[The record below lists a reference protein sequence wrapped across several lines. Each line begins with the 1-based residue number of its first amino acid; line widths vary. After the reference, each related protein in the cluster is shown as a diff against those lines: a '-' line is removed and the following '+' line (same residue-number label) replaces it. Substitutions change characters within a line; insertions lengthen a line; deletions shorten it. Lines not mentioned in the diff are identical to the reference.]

1 VTNFVSAHETNHT
14 LSIDKYFDVFGEEIK
29 GGPDGDSHDAIWTFH
44 SWTEVLMARTD
55 LPHGYGGWQ
64 CIDATP
70 QQQSGNNTDTNQ
82 CGPVSIEA
90 VRRGE
95 VGFAFDTPSLF
106 AEVNAEVCHFQEDD
120 SSHWGFKKIKV
131 DKYRV
136 GRQILTKRAGADD
149 DIADADA
156 EDITSLYKNSDNVSR
171 QKQGD
176 GGFTSPFSS
185 SSFGEPRELMRSN
198 SRDLSRELSSRELT
212 TRDISREMMH
222 YPGSSSDRM
231 TVPSVNNVRG
241 VDRSSNLYDFP
252 TSKVNEDVFFDLAE
266 MDKVVYGQPFAVSV
280 QIQNRSTE
288 MRTITAIL
296 SASSI
301 YYTGVSGRRLGRAD
315 RQLVLQ
321 PGQRETFQVRVTF
334 EDYRDRILDY
344 GIVKFYALASVLETK
359 QCWSEEDDFQ
369 LEKPKLD
376 VQIRGTP
383 QVGQDSFVTFSFM
396 NPLSVSLTDCEFSFE
411 GTGLVRPQTIKYRD
425 VKMGEMVS
433 HVQKFTPRHSGER
446 KMVVTFNSRELID
459 VIGSK
464 PILVRD

>member
-29 GGPDGDSHDAIWTFH
+29 GGPDGDSHDAIWNFH
-44 SWTEVLMARTD
+44 SWTEVFMARTD

-70 QQQSGNNTDTNQ
+70 KQQSGNNTDKNQ

-95 VGFAFDTPSLF
+95 VGFAFDTPFLF

-136 GRQILTKRAGADD
+136 GRQVLTKRVGADD

-156 EDITSLYKNSDNVSR
+156 EDITSLYKSSEGQSN
-171 QKQGD
+171 
-176 GGFTSPFSS
+176 S
-185 SSFGEPRELMRSN
+185 SSFGETRELMRSN
-198 SRDLSRELSSRELT
+198 SRDLSRELSRELT
-212 TRDISREMMH
+212 TRDITRDIMH
-222 YPGSSSDRM
+222 YPGSTTERMAPVSSM
-231 TVPSVNNVRG
+231 INNVRG
-241 VDRSSNLYDFP
+241 VDRSSNIYEFP
-252 TSKVNEDVFFDLAE
+252 TNKINEDVFFDLVE
-266 MDKVVYGQPFAVSV
+266 MEKVVFGQPFTVTI
-280 QIQNRSTE
+280 QFQNRSTE
-288 MRTITAIL
+288 MRTVSAML

-301 YYTGVSGRRLGRAD
+301 HYTGVSGRRLGRAD

-334 EDYRDRILDY
+334 EDYRDKIVDY
-344 GIVKFYALASVLETK
+344 GMVKFYALASVQETK

-383 QVGQDSFVTFSFM
+383 QVGQDCFVTFSFL
-396 NPLSVSLTDCEFSFE
+396 NPLSVSLTDCEFTFE
-411 GTGLVRPQTIKYRD
+411 GSGLVRPQTIKHRD

-433 HVQKFTPRHSGER
+433 HVQKFTPRHSGDR
-446 KMVVTFNSRELID
+446 KIVVSFNSRELID

-464 PILVRD
+464 VVPVRD